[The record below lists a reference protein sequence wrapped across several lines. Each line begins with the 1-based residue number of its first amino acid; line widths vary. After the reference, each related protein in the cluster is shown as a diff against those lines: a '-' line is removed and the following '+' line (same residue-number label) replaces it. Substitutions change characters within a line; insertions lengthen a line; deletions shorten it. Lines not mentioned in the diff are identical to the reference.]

1 MMSGRMTALVTGA
14 SGAIG
19 YAIARELAAMG
30 HKVALGYAKKGGS
43 DASIPCAAICGGIC
57 GNGKRGKQPDTKR
70 SKGEQCLNSSDC
82 FHGIHF
88 LSFR

>member
-30 HKVALGYAKKGGS
+30 HKVALGYAKNK
-43 DASIPCAAICGGIC
+43 AAAEAHEEEMA
-57 GNGKRGKQPDTKR
+57 R
-70 SKGEQCLNSSDC
+70 E
-82 FHGIHF
+82 
-88 LSFR
+88 